1 MVTSQSTISLEG
13 ALSIAQEAHEGQT
26 RRHGAPYISHPIA
39 VGRFVEDVA
48 DALQFPVDDR
58 TRAVALLHDVVED
71 SDITTAELAARFG
84 DDVGKGVDLLTK
96 QGKGPDATRAY
107 YERLTREADDAVRIV
122 KVCDRVH
129 NLSELH
135 LAPDLKKL
143 EKYVDETLELIV
155 PFAESAVDKAVA
167 AGLVAALHDGM
178 RAASRAQRVEVPK
191 AVVRRD
197 DKVPFGLYAIV
208 ESAARL
214 DELIAGGVVLIQLR
228 AKNTKNDRALVEL
241 ARELVARV
249 GGRVPVIIN
258 DRADVAVG
266 ADAQGVHVG
275 LGDVPP
281 AVARKVVGDAR
292 LVGASSHT
300 DPELHEVLG
309 TGADHVAVGPVFESP
324 TKQGH
329 APVVGVDAL
338 AHRAK
343 KSTLPVVAIG
353 GITTPAR
360 AAQCGRAGAHLVA
373 AVSALDVAE
382 ARVMARRMSVAF
394 VAAHASSRQRARGA
408 VARGEA

>member
-1 MVTSQSTISLEG
+1 MVAQSRISLEG
-13 ALSIAQEAHEGQT
+13 ALSIAREAHEGQT

-39 VGRFVEDVA
+39 VGRFVEDIA

-71 SDITTAELAARFG
+71 SDITTDELTARFG
-84 DDVGKGVDLLTK
+84 DGVGRGVDLLTK
-96 QGKGPDATRAY
+96 RGKGPDAARAY
-107 YERLTREADDAVRIV
+107 YERLTREADDALRLV

-129 NLSELH
+129 NLSEMH

-143 EKYVDETLELIV
+143 EKYIDETLELIV
-155 PFAESAVDKAVA
+155 PFAQSATDKAVA

-178 RAASRAQRVEVPK
+178 RAASRAQSVP
-191 AVVRRD
+191 VRESLGTTER
-197 DKVPFGLYAIV
+197 VPFGLYAIV
-208 ESAARL
+208 ENASRV

-228 AKNTKNDRALVEL
+228 NKSAKNDRALVDV

-249 GGRVPVIIN
+249 ARRVPVVIN
-258 DRADVAVG
+258 DRADVAV
-266 ADAQGVHVG
+266 AVDAAGVHVG
-275 LGDVPP
+275 LGDMPP
-281 AVARKVVGDAR
+281 ALARKIVGAER

-309 TGADHVAVGPVFESP
+309 TVLGAGADHVAVGPVFESP
-324 TKQGH
+324 TKSGH

-343 KSTLPVVAIG
+343 KSALPVVAIG
-353 GITTPAR
+353 GVTTAAR

-382 ARVMARRMSVAF
+382 ARVMARRMSVSF
-394 VAAHASSRQRARGA
+394 VAAHAAAKSRGA
-408 VARGEA
+408 AR

>member
-1 MVTSQSTISLEG
+1 MVTAQSTISLEG

-39 VGRFVEDVA
+39 VGRFVEDIA

-71 SDITTAELAARFG
+71 SDITTDELAARFG
-84 DDVGKGVDLLTK
+84 DTVAKGVDLLTK
-96 QGKGPDATRAY
+96 RGKGPDATRAY
-107 YERLTREADDAVRIV
+107 YERLTREADDALRLV

-135 LAPDLKKL
+135 LAPDVKKL

-155 PFAESAVDKAVA
+155 PFAQSAVDKAVG
-167 AGLVAALHDGM
+167 AGLVAALHDGI
-178 RAASRAQRVEVPK
+178 RAASRAQSATIPS
-191 AVVRRD
+191 AVGTDER
-197 DKVPFGLYAIV
+197 VPFGLYAIV
-208 ESAARL
+208 ENAARV

-228 AKNTKNDRALVEL
+228 NKKCANDRALVDL
-241 ARELVARV
+241 ARELITRV
-249 GGRVPVIIN
+249 RGRVPVVIN
-258 DRADVAVG
+258 DRADVAV
-266 ADAQGVHVG
+266 AVDAAGVHVG
-275 LGDVPP
+275 LGDMPP
-281 AVARKVVGDAR
+281 ALARKIVGADR

-324 TKQGH
+324 TKIGH

-353 GITTPAR
+353 GVTTPAR
-360 AAQCGRAGAHLVA
+360 AAQCGRAQAHLVA

-382 ARVMARRMSVAF
+382 ARVMARRMSVSF
-394 VAAHASSRQRARGA
+394 VAAHAAARSRGA
-408 VARGEA
+408 HR